1 MSELRK
7 AYKIEKYKVFS
18 DVKELQDHLK
28 TIKKSDIVTEWNNLA
43 IAHIESLKDEEI
55 NHSVYVRL
63 GCVLCNVILH
73 KWFNND
79 PRSLIKLPD
88 RMCELTE
95 ARPELKELYR
105 TTSDIAKGM
114 ILGLVET
121 GYILVKG

>member
-7 AYKIEKYKVFS
+7 AYKIEKYKAFS
-18 DVKELQDHLK
+18 DVKELQDYLK
-28 TIKKSDIVTEWNNLA
+28 TIKKADIVTEWNNLA

-63 GCVLCNVILH
+63 GCVICNVILH

-79 PRSLIKLPD
+79 PRFLIKLPD
-88 RMCELTE
+88 KMGELMKE
-95 ARPELKELYR
+95 YPELKELYR
-105 TTSDIAKGM
+105 ATSDVCKGM

-121 GYILVKG
+121 GYILVKD